1 MDRRVF
7 IGALASC
14 LLAAPLAAQA
24 QLSERVYRIGLLS
37 EGPHPLSR
45 PLADALRELGWVE
58 GRNLTFEPRSADRE
72 DQLRSLA
79 AELVRLKVDV
89 ILTNGT
95 RAARAAKEAAK
106 AIPVVFNLGEDPVAN
121 RLVASFAR
129 PGGNLTGFATG
140 LYDDKALEVLKE
152 VLPGVRR
159 VAFPEPRDTAPPN
172 SGAAGPGER
181 FAILYAAG
189 RALGIEI
196 QGIPVQGP
204 SDLDGFFAAAR
215 RAGAGGVLV
224 VNIAWFRPYLERIG
238 VASATRRV
246 PAIGYYR
253 QFAAAGGLLSYGPA
267 PFENVPRLAAQ
278 IDKILKGA
286 KPGDLP
292 VEQLTKFELVI
303 NLRTAKALGLTIPP
317 ALLQRADQV
326 IE

>member
-1 MDRRVF
+1 MGRRSFLWAATGGLLVGPF
-7 IGALASC
+7 ASE
-14 LLAAPLAAQA
+14 AQ
-24 QLSERVYRIGLLS
+24 QGERVYRIGLLS

-58 GRNLTFEPRSADRE
+58 GKNLKFETRSADRE
-72 DQLRSLA
+72 DQLPSLA
-79 AELVRLKVDV
+79 AELVRLKVDL

-95 RAARAAKEAAK
+95 RAARAAKEATK
-106 AIPVVFNLGEDPVAN
+106 AIHVVFNLGEDPVAN

-129 PGGNLTGFATG
+129 PGGNLTGFAIG

-152 VLPGVRR
+152 ALPGVRR
-159 VAFPEPRDTAPPN
+159 VAFPA
-172 SGAAGPGER
+172 AAGPGER
-181 FAILYAAG
+181 FALLHAAG

-238 VASATRRV
+238 AASVKSRL

-253 QFAAAGGLLSYGPA
+253 QFAEVGGLLSYGPA

-292 VEQLTKFELVI
+292 VEQPTKFELVI
-303 NLRTAKALGLTIPP
+303 NLKTAKALGLTIPT